1 MNVPNKDT
9 FLCLL
14 KAFCTVEAHKKVS
27 INVNDIALPKIHHG
41 LEKSI
46 LFVSNWST
54 FLKKTATVKFS
65 H

>member
-1 MNVPNKDT
+1 MNVANTDK

-14 KAFCTVEAHKKVS
+14 KAFCTVEVYKKVS

-46 LFVSNWST
+46 LFVSNLST

-65 H
+65 Y